1 MLKLKLKSLLICLV
15 VVSSLMMIA
24 GSFNHDIQPGFIAMV
39 QKSEGLTGEVLGPGR
54 KWIGFRD
61 KIIFIEASEQVF
73 NENMKILCSD
83 DLNFSFDLKI
93 RTQVAGTDGS
103 TVKTI
108 LNNKG
113 SSLQKTSGTEK
124 VLPYKALYDTYVKP
138 QARSI
143 ARGVVSQ
150 YSTTDI
156 RGARAEI
163 EKAIADKLKTSLKGT
178 PVKITMVA
186 TSNFDYP
193 EVITSAVERKREREI
208 AIQEEKAKQ
217 AVKLLEANN
226 RLNIAQK
233 MRTVR
238 AAEAQA
244 EAAYMRIIGTNLN
257 KNFLALKS
265 IEAQLE
271 LNQRVGVGDKVI
283 IAPSGSM
290 PPILINK

>member
-1 MLKLKLKSLLICLV
+1 
-15 VVSSLMMIA
+15 MMIA

-193 EVITSAVERKREREI
+193 EVITSAVERKRKREI